1 MNVLAR
7 IQIVSLML
15 SMMVLSRLTLADN
28 STVGRCNAYSN
39 KLPYKNFPCT
49 LKYMCIFSET
59 GFMVF
64 LSDLVH
70 NSVSLEGLSVKIVAV
85 GGNYQ
90 MFRVEFQGA
99 S

>member
-1 MNVLAR
+1 
-7 IQIVSLML
+7 
-15 SMMVLSRLTLADN
+15 
-28 STVGRCNAYSN
+28 
-39 KLPYKNFPCT
+39 
-49 LKYMCIFSET
+49 
-59 GFMVF
+59 MVF

-70 NSVSLEGLSVKIVAV
+70 SSVSVEGLAVKIVAV

>member
-1 MNVLAR
+1 
-7 IQIVSLML
+7 
-15 SMMVLSRLTLADN
+15 
-28 STVGRCNAYSN
+28 
-39 KLPYKNFPCT
+39 
-49 LKYMCIFSET
+49 
-59 GFMVF
+59 MVF

-90 MFRVEFQGA
+90 MFGVEFQGA